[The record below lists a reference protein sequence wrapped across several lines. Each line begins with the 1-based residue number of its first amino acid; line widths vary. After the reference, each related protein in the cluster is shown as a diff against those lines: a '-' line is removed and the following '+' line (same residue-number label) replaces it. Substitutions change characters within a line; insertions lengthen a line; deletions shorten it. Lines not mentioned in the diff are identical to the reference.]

1 MKIMLNQN
9 RNYKNLLNDINLISK
24 INKNF
29 SKKIYNTK
37 YEVIGLSIPSL
48 KSLAKKYSSLN
59 IDEIELDKYF
69 ELNYLYIYIGLLQ
82 CKSLEEQ
89 ISFLIKNINHI
100 DSWAITDTTYQLL
113 YKIDF
118 NNSIGLIKSLIS
130 FKEEFLIRYGYLYLF
145 NFKKDKKN
153 LNKILKLL
161 KNSKYYYVKMVEAW
175 LICELFIFNQDEMLP
190 YIKESSLDNEIKLK
204 AISKICDSFRVDQNI
219 KNELKK
225 YRVSLKENG

>member
-175 LICELFIFNQDEMLP
+175 LICELFIFNQDEMLS

-225 YRVSLKENG
+225 